1 MGVVQ
6 LGVVQ
11 LGVVQLGIVQMGVDH
26 LGPIRI
32 KDFCQACLYGRNDVC
47 ENGGVWGGVSG
58 PYKSTSWQ
66 QLGFTPP
73 W

>member
-26 LGPIRI
+26 IYFLGEFTLLPANQIFFRY
-32 KDFCQACLYGRNDVC
+32 FDVI
-47 ENGGVWGGVSG
+47 
-58 PYKSTSWQ
+58 
-66 QLGFTPP
+66 
-73 W
+73 